1 MNKHGK
7 QTKAGQLLSYWLRTI
22 SEEVTEFVKDPVSG
36 EDRMATKAEAL
47 ARLMWRDALGYSK
60 MVKGKSG
67 EVETIVAPVRAA
79 ANIIFDRTEGRVPN
93 STVEGSEK
101 LTAADKVSE
110 QGIKRINKAGRKE
123 D

>member
-1 MNKHGK
+1 MKKHGK
-7 QTKAGQLLSYWLRTI
+7 QTKAGQLLSHWLRTI
-22 SEEVTEFVKDPVSG
+22 SEEVTEFVKDPVTG
-36 EDRMATKAEAL
+36 EDRIASKAEAL

-101 LTAADKVSE
+101 LTAADKVTE
-110 QGIKRINKAGRKE
+110 QGAKRIADAGKKK